1 MSSSGNG
8 NGNGGRTLRPRLEV
22 VEVSPRT
29 VQREERKQK
38 LAPYVFNTD
47 NKDLILDLCAVSEET
62 CEVVQGLREDW
73 RKHNEEIF
81 KSLPNAEAIAKLQTE
96 VKLVKDSVD
105 KLTEVIGREPPDPVE
120 FARASHSDTSPEEL
134 HKISQGY
141 GMAAKVALL
150 FADLGNRRAKTAL
163 TILGGGGVATIGVS
177 LVELGKAYARA
188 KGWIP

>member
-1 MSSSGNG
+1 MSGRGNG
-8 NGNGGRTLRPRLEV
+8 NCDDVRTLRPKLEV
-22 VEVSPRT
+22 VEVSPRL
-29 VQREERKQK
+29 VQHEERKQK
-38 LAPYVFNTD
+38 LAAYVFGTQD
-47 NKDLILDLCAVSEET
+47 KDILLELCAVSEET

-73 RKHNEEIF
+73 RQHNEEIF
-81 KSLPNAEAIAKLQTE
+81 KSIPHAEKIKKLQDDVSSMKT
-96 VKLVKDSVD
+96 KLNNLV
-105 KLTEVIGREPPDPVE
+105 EVIGQEPPDPAE

-163 TILGGGGVATIGVS
+163 TMIGSGGVATIGVS
-177 LVELGKAYARA
+177 VVELFKAYARA